1 MRSSSTEPTPPR
13 ASRWGNVLAGLLVA
27 ALLLVL
33 VEGLASL
40 LQSARAAKHDLRM
53 QEESHVRYDAL
64 LGWSHV
70 PGVRIPDL
78 YGPGTMFTTNSEG
91 LRGSEEYAKEV
102 PAGKYR
108 VVALGDSFTMGFG
121 VADGQSYPAQMQA
134 LCPALQTVN
143 MGQGGYAMDQDYLW
157 YRRDGVKLDADVLLF
172 AVIADDF
179 FRMQGD
185 NFIGYG
191 KPVLRANNGTLA
203 VENVPPPNWGS
214 RLVLRRARAFVE
226 SLATV
231 RTLRWIVHHGEAPK
245 DEDPF
250 HGTVKPE
257 TFAAAGLAL
266 DELARLSASR
276 NQRFVIAYL
285 PTSFLLAKEPTPERK
300 WLTEYAARSH
310 VPFIDLVP
318 EFDRLTPAEIATLY
332 RWDYHYT
339 VEGNRF
345 VAAAILRRLAQLV
358 PGFPGCPPA
367 AR

>member
-1 MRSSSTEPTPPR
+1 MPSSSTEPPAR
-13 ASRWGNVLAGLLVA
+13 AGRWGNVLAGLAVA
-27 ALLLVL
+27 ALVLVL

-53 QEESHVRYDAL
+53 QEESHVRYDPL

-70 PGVRIPDL
+70 PGVHIPEL
-78 YGPGTMFTTNSEG
+78 YGPGTAFTTNSQG
-91 LRGSEEYAKEV
+91 LRGSEEYAKAI

-121 VADGQSYPAQMQA
+121 VGDAQSYPAQMQA
-134 LCPALQTVN
+134 LCPALQAVN

-157 YRRDGVKLDADVLLF
+157 YRRDGVKLDANVLLF

-191 KPVLRANNGTLA
+191 KPVLRARNGTLA
-203 VENVPPPNWGS
+203 VENVPPPDWGS

-231 RTLRWIVHHGEAPK
+231 RTLRWIVHHGEAPSQ
-245 DEDPF
+245 EDPF
-250 HGTVKPE
+250 HGTVNE
-257 TFAAAGLAL
+257 GTFAAAGLAL

-276 NQRFVIAYL
+276 NQRFVLAYL
-285 PTSFLLAKEPTPERK
+285 PTSFLLAKEPTPERR
-300 WLTEYAARSH
+300 WLASYAERSH

-318 EFDRLTPAEIATLY
+318 EFEKLTPAQIAALY

-345 VAAAILRRLAQLV
+345 VAAAILRRLAEWV
-358 PGFPGCPPA
+358 PGFPDCGPA